1 MRLFWAAFSAVCFFG
16 GQATA
21 CAVSLVLAMDVSRS
35 VDPSEYR
42 LIQHGTAEAF
52 RHPEVIELL
61 GWLKDGALVTVV
73 QWSGPDQQRQMIPW
87 RHVSDRKSV
96 LALADEIDATAR
108 YYRFGLTSP
117 GEALVF
123 SATISASAPIK
134 CDRQVIDISG
144 DGVRNIGMQVAIVS
158 DEIGARGMIINGLV
172 VRGDT
177 PDPLDF
183 YQRQIKRGPLGFVQI
198 SDGYEDF
205 PRAMF
210 LKLLRELSP
219 TLSSLQP

>member
-1 MRLFWAAFSAVCFFG
+1 M
-16 GQATA
+16 
-21 CAVSLVLAMDVSRS
+21 
-35 VDPSEYR
+35 
-42 LIQHGTAEAF
+42 
-52 RHPEVIELL
+52 
-61 GWLKDGALVTVV
+61 
-73 QWSGPDQQRQMIPW
+73 
-87 RHVSDRKSV
+87 
-96 LALADEIDATAR
+96 
-108 YYRFGLTSP
+108 
-117 GEALVF
+117 F
-123 SATISASAPIK
+123 SATVSASAPKK

-158 DEIGARGMIINGLV
+158 DAIGARGTIINGLV

-198 SDGYEDF
+198 SNGYEDF

-219 TLSSLQP
+219 TLSSLLP

>member
-1 MRLFWAAFSAVCFFG
+1 MRVFWSVLCAIFAFG
-16 GQATA
+16 TQATA

-35 VDPSEYR
+35 VDPTEYR

-52 RHPEVIELL
+52 RNPEVIELL

-87 RHVSDRKSV
+87 RHVSDRQSV
-96 LALADEIDATAR
+96 LALADEIDTTER

-123 SATISASAPIK
+123 SATVSASAPKK

-158 DEIGARGMIINGLV
+158 DAIGARGTIINGLV

-198 SDGYEDF
+198 SNGYEDF

-219 TLSSLQP
+219 TLSSLLP